1 MNKKFLIIIILLLS
15 FSSISFCQKA
25 KKPTLIILPSDNW
38 CTMRYFTT
46 TYNNQGTDVK
56 VANYIQ
62 AFQEDTELCSV
73 IANIYETSLE
83 RQHYDDYIV

>member
-1 MNKKFLIIIILLLS
+1 
-15 FSSISFCQKA
+15 
-25 KKPTLIILPSDNW
+25 
-38 CTMRYFTT
+38 MRYFTT

-56 VANYIQ
+56 VANYSQ